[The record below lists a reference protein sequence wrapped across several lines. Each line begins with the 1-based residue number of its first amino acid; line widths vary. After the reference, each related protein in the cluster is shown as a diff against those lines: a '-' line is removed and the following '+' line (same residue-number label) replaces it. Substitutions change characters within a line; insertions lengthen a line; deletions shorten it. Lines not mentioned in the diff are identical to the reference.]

1 MYKRLNYTTVLLLLL
16 FSIAVIGAEPKK
28 SVSAAKITAVKD
40 SIPLVDT
47 TIRKDTFAVFDTTTL
62 DKKVVIYDTT
72 IVEGAIKNIDSTS
85 TVTTV
90 TTIDTL
96 SRVSVNYLLDTVGQ
110 SCSLIFTVEIPEKK
124 VPNFCQIREVSK
136 GSTKRLRLYNN
147 VIQWRCEPSAG
158 GVYTILVGDS
168 IPQKSMH
175 FTYAEDAGGSV
186 SVDVTKEWGTL
197 SKWSVL
203 PRNIDQTFITVGGK
217 GLFSFGSKDTGFQ
230 VRYYGLMYIAAI
242 FTCLY
247 MIKYLRKRE
256 TLPFSKDQTEGLVTW
271 GILGVILGGR
281 LGFVLFYQPE
291 MFLTPLD
298 IILPFKDGQFVGIS
312 GMSYHGGL
320 IGVGI
325 SSWLYIR
332 KEKLPWFKVM
342 NYVAIIFPL
351 GYTWGRIGNFLN
363 GELWGR
369 ETTANIAMIFPMDNA
384 VLMRHPSQLYEAT
397 LEGLLLFVVLQVLY
411 HKVDYL
417 KNKMIPLYLWGYGF
431 ARFTVEFF
439 REPDSSLGPFGLTR
453 GQILSSLMFIAGAI
467 FYYYI
472 VKKEKAEKAA

>member
-1 MYKRLNYTTVLLLLL
+1 MHKKISYSTILILFLMTMTVW
-16 FSIAVIGAEPKK
+16 SATAGNTVV
-28 SVSAAKITAVKD
+28 VSASKD
-40 SIPLVDT
+40 SIPVVDT
-47 TIRKDTFAVFDTTTL
+47 SIKTDTITTIDTTSVLERVST
-62 DKKVVIYDTT
+62 YDTT
-72 IVEGAIKNIDSTS
+72 IVEGAITSIDT
-85 TVTTV
+85 
-90 TTIDTL
+90 TTIDTVKTKIDTVQK
-96 SRVSVNYLLDTVGQ
+96 VSVIHLLDTTGQ
-110 SCSLIFTVEIPEKK
+110 ICSLTFHMVIPEEK
-124 VPNFCQIREVSK
+124 VPAFCQIRNVTTK
-136 GSTKRLRLYNN
+136 STKRLRLRNN
-147 VIQWRCEPSAG
+147 TLQWRSELSNE
-158 GVYTILVGDS
+158 GVYTIVVGDS

-175 FTYAEDAGGSV
+175 FSYRVGANDSV
-186 SVDVTKEWGTL
+186 SITVMKEWGAL
-197 SKWSVL
+197 SKWTTL

-217 GLFSFGSKDTGFQ
+217 QLFSFGSRDTGFQ

-271 GILGVILGGR
+271 SILGVILGGR

-291 MFLTPLD
+291 MLTTPLD
-298 IILPFKDGQFVGIS
+298 IILPFKNGQFVGIS

-325 SSWLYIR
+325 ASWLYIR

-369 ETTANIAMIFPMDNA
+369 ETTANVAMLFPMDTA

-397 LEGLLLFVVLQVLY
+397 LEGLLLFVILQVLY
-411 HKVDYL
+411 HKVGYL
-417 KNKMIPLYLWGYGF
+417 KNKMIPLYLWGYGL

-467 FYYYI
+467 FFYYI
-472 VKKEKAEKAA
+472 AKKEKAEKAA